1 MTIKLMAAAT
11 LLFAVTQAGVALAQ
25 SSTPAFQNNRSEA
38 SRQAGNN
45 QANAELFYM
54 LQQLQGDVRRLQGE
68 VEEQRHQ
75 ADRLKQ
81 QGRDRY
87 IDLDQRVLK
96 LTAAQQQAQVAASSA
111 PAPSSVQAKDYR
123 QPSAEENKAYNSI
136 VDLIRNQKKYD
147 QAITQIYEFLDT
159 YPEGDLTVNAYYWL
173 GEVYLVKP
181 QLEQARQAFSIVDLI
196 RNQKK
201 YDQAIT
207 QIYEFLDTYPEGD
220 LTVNAYYWLGEVYLV
235 KPQLEQAKQ
244 AFSIVATRFADH
256 RKAADSTYKLGIT
269 LDRLGE
275 KEEAGRRMQTV
286 VKNYPDSSAAKLA
299 QSYLDGQSSGS

>member
-1 MTIKLMAAAT
+1 MAAAT
-11 LLFAVTQAGVALAQ
+11 LLFAVTQTGVVLAQ
-25 SSTPAFQNNRSEA
+25 SSTPVFQNNASEA

-45 QANAELFYM
+45 QANSELFYM
-54 LQQLQGDVRRLQGE
+54 IQQLQGDVRRLQGE
-68 VEEQRHQ
+68 VEEQRHLVS
-75 ADRLKQ
+75 RLEE

-87 IDLDQRVLK
+87 IDLDQRILK
-96 LTAAQQQAQVAASSA
+96 LTAEQQQANAAAPVPATPA
-111 PAPSSVQAKDYR
+111 PAAVEARDYR
-123 QPSAEENKAYNSI
+123 QPSAEESKAYN
-136 VDLIRNQKKYD
+136 
-147 QAITQIYEFLDT
+147 
-159 YPEGDLTVNAYYWL
+159 
-173 GEVYLVKP
+173 
-181 QLEQARQAFSIVDLI
+181 SIVDLI

-256 RKAADSTYKLGIT
+256 RKAADSTYKLGVT
-269 LDRLGE
+269 LDRLGD

-286 VKNYPDSSAAKLA
+286 IKNYPDSSAAKLA
-299 QSYLDGQSSGS
+299 KSYLDGQSSGS

>member
-1 MTIKLMAAAT
+1 MTKKLMAAAT
-11 LLFAVTQAGVALAQ
+11 LLLAVTQAGVVLAQ
-25 SSTPAFQNNRSEA
+25 SSTPAFQNNTSEA

-45 QANAELFYM
+45 QASAELFYM

-68 VEEQRHQ
+68 VEEQRHLV
-75 ADRLKQ
+75 DRLEQ

-87 IDLDQRVLK
+87 IDLDQRILK
-96 LTAAQQQAQVAASSA
+96 LTAAQQQAQAAASAA
-111 PAPSSVQAKDYR
+111 PAPAPASVQAKDYR
-123 QPSAEENKAYNSI
+123 QPSAEESKAYN
-136 VDLIRNQKKYD
+136 
-147 QAITQIYEFLDT
+147 
-159 YPEGDLTVNAYYWL
+159 G
-173 GEVYLVKP
+173 
-181 QLEQARQAFSIVDLI
+181 IVDLI

-256 RKAADSTYKLGIT
+256 RKAPDSTYKLGVT
-269 LDRLGE
+269 LDQLGE

-299 QSYLDGQSSGS
+299 QSYLDGQSSGD

>member
-11 LLFAVTQAGVALAQ
+11 LLFAVTQAGVVLAQ
-25 SSTPAFQNNRSEA
+25 SSTPAFQNNTSEA

-68 VEEQRHQ
+68 VEEQRHLV
-75 ADRLKQ
+75 DRLKQ

-87 IDLDQRVLK
+87 VDLDQRILK
-96 LTAAQQQAQVAASSA
+96 LTAAQQQAQVAASTA
-111 PAPSSVQAKDYR
+111 PAPAPASVQTRDYR
-123 QPSAEENKAYNSI
+123 QPSVEESNAYN
-136 VDLIRNQKKYD
+136 
-147 QAITQIYEFLDT
+147 
-159 YPEGDLTVNAYYWL
+159 
-173 GEVYLVKP
+173 
-181 QLEQARQAFSIVDLI
+181 SIVDLI

-256 RKAADSTYKLGIT
+256 RKAADSTYKLGVT

-275 KEEAGRRMQTV
+275 KEEAGRRMQAV

-299 QSYLDGQSSGS
+299 QSYLDDKSSGG

>member
-11 LLFAVTQAGVALAQ
+11 LLFAVTQAGVVLAQ
-25 SSTPAFQNNRSEA
+25 SSTPAFQNNTSEA

-45 QANAELFYM
+45 QASAELFYM
-54 LQQLQGDVRRLQGE
+54 LQQLQGDLRRLQGE
-68 VEEQRHQ
+68 VEEQRHLVE
-75 ADRLKQ
+75 RLEQ

-87 IDLDQRVLK
+87 IDLDQRILK
-96 LTAAQQQAQVAASSA
+96 LTAAQQQAQVAASAA
-111 PAPSSVQAKDYR
+111 PVPATPETASVQTKDYR
-123 QPSAEENKAYNSI
+123 QPSAEESKAYN
-136 VDLIRNQKKYD
+136 
-147 QAITQIYEFLDT
+147 
-159 YPEGDLTVNAYYWL
+159 
-173 GEVYLVKP
+173 
-181 QLEQARQAFSIVDLI
+181 SIVDLI

-256 RKAADSTYKLGIT
+256 RKAADSTYKLGVT

-286 VKNYPDSSAAKLA
+286 VKNYPDTSAAKLA
-299 QSYLDGQSSGS
+299 QSYLDGQSSGG